1 MHVVKSVP
9 GVTAFAD
16 PNGTSAGSWR
26 GERVSQ
32 VTTSLLVGFFSL
44 FLVAVAAFTAYGLSY
59 SDRAYAGTRLGGVD
73 IGGMTRDDIERVV
86 ATQYED
92 FATTRITLND
102 GDQEFTWTAG
112 DMGISIDRAATV
124 DRAMNEGRRGSPWER
139 SLAWTRTLVSGNDL
153 TPVLVVDRAAFDA
166 AMQDVASDV
175 VFAPSDARVDV
186 KSDGTATLVN
196 DIRGRSL
203 NVSATLATVLHELS
217 QPGDVSA
224 GLALIPISAGV
235 TATDLEGGLPGV
247 ERALSSSF
255 TLSSEDGQ
263 WGLTRASLSELVY
276 VDDNGTM
283 QVRREGVETYV
294 AGIAAQVDHPS
305 TDAAITVDDQ
315 GQFVVVPHVVAA
327 TVDQAATVDRI
338 VAALIDGEPA
348 AEMVVDRMEPAILTR
363 HAETWAAN
371 ADVMVGDGLTLS
383 WSGGT
388 SQLGRT
394 DLVAALVITPQ
405 PGEDDPFALS
415 IDPDVVAER
424 MSPLQETL
432 YLKAQEA
439 QFRLVDGSIRFQSE
453 ARQGREMD
461 MDASVESVVEA
472 ISSGDPEAPITV
484 HVIEPTYTSES
495 RSDISLPDVLG
506 VSQTYYGSSSE
517 PRRHNVERA
526 VELEDGWLI
535 PPGGIF
541 SFAAFSG
548 LITEDNGFVTGFG
561 IVADP
566 SGGVT
571 TAPVIGGGICQ
582 VSTTIYQASFWAGM
596 KVVERWAHP
605 YWLESYGQA
614 PYGMRGLDAM
624 VNIEP
629 DWALDLKF
637 ENTTGNWI
645 AIVMSADGENVHAEI
660 RGTNPGWEIDVPEPE
675 ITNVVKPSDEMHFT
689 DSPELPKGQE
699 LQVERAKDG
708 FTSTITRT
716 VRDEDG
722 NVIDEYTHES
732 TYAASRNLT
741 LRGTGGE
748 QGNED

>member
-59 SDRAYAGTRLGGVD
+59 SDRAYAGMRLGGVD

-186 KSDGTATLVN
+186 ESDGTATLVN

-224 GLALIPISAGV
+224 ALALIPISAGV

-722 NVIDEYTHES
+722 NVIDEYTQES